1 MQNQRAKANYPSKRK
16 KSGKKNEKK
25 RERKKKR
32 NTKIK
37 EGEVFSSLRR

>member
-1 MQNQRAKANYPSKRK
+1 MQNQRDKANYPSKRK
-16 KSGKKNEKK
+16 KSGKKKR
-25 RERKKKR
+25 RERERKR

>member
-16 KSGKKNEKK
+16 KSGKKKR
-25 RERKKKR
+25 RERERKR